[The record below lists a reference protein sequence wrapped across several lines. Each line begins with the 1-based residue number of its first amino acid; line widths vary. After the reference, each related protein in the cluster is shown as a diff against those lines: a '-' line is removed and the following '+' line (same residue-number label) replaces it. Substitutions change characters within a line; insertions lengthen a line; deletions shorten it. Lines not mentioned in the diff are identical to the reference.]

1 MQTESVVVSV
11 LVPVY
16 NEELHL
22 RDAAAAMLAQE
33 LDGTAEFL
41 FIDGGS
47 QDSSPA
53 ILRELAASDPRV
65 RVLDNP
71 ARRTPHAL
79 NLGLRAARGEFI
91 ARMDAHAIY
100 PPRYLA
106 SGVARLR
113 LGDVAWVSGPQL
125 AVGRSPGSRRIARA
139 LTTSLGRGEAS
150 FRQMLQ
156 GESDVDT
163 GFTGVWRRDTLVSQ
177 RGWDEE
183 WVNDQDVELAARI
196 RKLGGRI
203 VCIPE
208 MAADYVPRETLRTLA
223 RQYLTYGTYRVKTA
237 QRHPESLRRSQ
248 LLPPALVLTA
258 TAAAVGP
265 FARLRG
271 AARLGMSGYALTLG
285 VSSMRAARE
294 GDAREA
300 STLPAVWATMHLSY
314 GVGFLRGCL
323 RYGPP
328 IESIAR
334 LIGRRAQSRRATR

>member
-1 MQTESVVVSV
+1 MQTESIAVSV
-11 LVPVY
+11 LIPVY

-22 RDAAAAMLAQE
+22 RAAAAAILGQE
-33 LDGTAEFL
+33 FDGAAEFL

-53 ILRELAASDPRV
+53 ILRELAAGDARV

-113 LGDVAWVSGPQL
+113 RGDVEWVSGPQL
-125 AVGRSPGSRRIARA
+125 AVGRSPGSRRVARA

-150 FRQMLQ
+150 FRQRLQ
-156 GESDVDT
+156 GESEVDT
-163 GFTGVWRRDTLVSQ
+163 GFTGVWRRETLVSQ
-177 RGWDEE
+177 RGWDEA

-203 VCIPE
+203 VCLPE
-208 MAADYVPRETLRTLA
+208 MAADYVPRETLRRLA
-223 RQYLTYGTYRVKTA
+223 RQYMTYGTYRVKTSR
-237 QRHPESLRRSQ
+237 RHPESLRRSQ
-248 LLPPALVLTA
+248 LLPPALALTA
-258 TAAAVGP
+258 AAAAVGP
-265 FARLRG
+265 FAPLRRT
-271 AARLGMSGYALTLG
+271 ARLGMGVYALTLG
-285 VSSMRAARE
+285 VAAVRAAGR
-294 GDAREA
+294 GDAPEA
-300 STLPAVWATMHLSY
+300 ATLPAVWATMHLSY
-314 GVGFLRGCL
+314 GVGFLCGCL

-328 IESIAR
+328 IESIVA
-334 LIGRRAQSRRATR
+334 LIGARTRSGRAIR